1 VAPHKTV
8 GITRCHCR
16 QRALRPLPKP
26 AQAALAACAVFR
38 KSCMSRRFVLPW
50 CVAAAALAVSALSGC
65 VVVPLDPR
73 TGQPYPTAAPAPA
86 YPSTVTVISPP
97 TSAPQPPAVLTARL
111 YPLNAQANKA
121 GMLTA
126 LVVDQQGGRGSFS
139 LSYLGENLQGEASR
153 VDAGY
158 AAFGRVHQEALGMS
172 APGRAFSGQRGIA
185 NGVGGRGTSAQCEY
199 LITGRSSNQTRG
211 TGACVLSDGAH
222 YQMHFGS

>member
-1 VAPHKTV
+1 
-8 GITRCHCR
+8 
-16 QRALRPLPKP
+16 
-26 AQAALAACAVFR
+26 
-38 KSCMSRRFVLPW
+38 MSRRFALPL
-50 CVAAAALAVSALSGC
+50 CVAAAAVAVSALSAC
-65 VVVPLDPR
+65 VVVPVDPR
-73 TGQPYPTAAPAPA
+73 TGQPYPTPAPAPSPS
-86 YPSTVTVISPP
+86 YPASVTVISPP
-97 TSAPQPPAVLTARL
+97 PSSPAQPTVLTARL

-126 LVVDQQGGRGSFS
+126 LVVDQQSGRGNFS

-158 AAFGRVHQEALGMS
+158 AAFGRVHQEALGMT
-172 APGRAFSGQRGIA
+172 APARAFSGQRGIA

-199 LITGRSSNQTRG
+199 LITSQANQTRG

>member
-1 VAPHKTV
+1 
-8 GITRCHCR
+8 
-16 QRALRPLPKP
+16 LPL
-26 AQAALAACAVFR
+26 
-38 KSCMSRRFVLPW
+38 
-50 CVAAAALAVSALSGC
+50 CVAAVAVTVAALSAC

-73 TGQPYPTAAPAPA
+73 TGQPYPTAAPAPS
-86 YPSTVTVISPP
+86 YPASVTVITPP
-97 TSAPQPPAVLTARL
+97 TSAAPQPAVLTARL

-158 AAFGRVHQEALGMS
+158 AAFGRVHQEALGLAS
-172 APGRAFSGQRGIA
+172 PGRAFSGQRGIA

-199 LITGRSSNQTRG
+199 LITGQASQTRG
-211 TGACVLSDGAH
+211 TGACVMSDGAH

>member
-1 VAPHKTV
+1 
-8 GITRCHCR
+8 
-16 QRALRPLPKP
+16 
-26 AQAALAACAVFR
+26 
-38 KSCMSRRFVLPW
+38 MSRRFVA
-50 CVAAAALAVSALSGC
+50 VAILTTAVMGLTAC

-86 YPSTVTVISPP
+86 QSSVTYIAPP
-97 TSAPQPPAVLTARL
+97 PVSAPAQPTVLTARL

-126 LVVDQQGGRGSFS
+126 LVVDQQSGRGSFS

-158 AAFGRVHQEALGMS
+158 SAFGRVHQEALGMAS
-172 APGRAFSGQRGIA
+172 PGRAFSGQRGIA

-199 LITGRSSNQTRG
+199 LITAQANQTRG